1 MVTQDTE
8 GINVTK
14 FTASLEPSDVSFQ
27 SNKDLKIGGDH
38 FTPPPYQTRVNP
50 VCLNSKMESLMADKH
65 DFKWYDG
72 RWASCLV

>member
-1 MVTQDTE
+1 MTQDTE

-38 FTPPPYQTRVNP
+38 FTPPPYQTRV
-50 VCLNSKMESLMADKH
+50 K
-65 DFKWYDG
+65 G
-72 RWASCLV
+72 RFGWVSDQVNQG